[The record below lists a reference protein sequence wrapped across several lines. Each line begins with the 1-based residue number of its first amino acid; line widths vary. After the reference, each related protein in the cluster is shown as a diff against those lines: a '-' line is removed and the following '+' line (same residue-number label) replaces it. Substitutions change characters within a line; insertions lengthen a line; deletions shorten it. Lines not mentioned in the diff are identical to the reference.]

1 MKILS
6 FKEILLL
13 EAVYRGMVGIMELVK
28 FEHVASPLEKKSFQ
42 ALLAANK
49 NKEALAFLE
58 KVLKIKFQ

>member
-1 MKILS
+1 
-6 FKEILLL
+6 
-13 EAVYRGMVGIMELVK
+13 MELVK